1 MAQPLS
7 EGLPQQTVQV
17 LVLDP
22 SIIPQS
28 VGEFIYELHFRAEPE
43 ELQNSPEP
51 MDMDDDGKD
60 DRGEEGANGA
70 KEPYQMQHDM
80 PPQKNSGGA
89 AKVVAPS
96 STIKPSVNNSQHGRK
111 LIHHIQAIEMMRE
124 SSLLDWP
131 TIEDA
136 ESDSDEDELQDM
148 HNSYNIS
155 EEAALISELGTQVI
169 PAAEMAA
176 ILETATPGRRSKRR
190 AEIVDESSLEHTKKI
205 KSARNLDFN
214 PAKGNIKN
222 RRTLLYKYNFS
233 MSKLLVIS
241 MQ

>member
-1 MAQPLS
+1 MSFTFGLS
-7 EGLPQQTVQV
+7 QKSFKIVRSQWTWMMTGKMIEVRKV
-17 LVLDP
+17 LMERKNH
-22 SIIPQS
+22 IRCNMICR
-28 VGEFIYELHFRAEPE
+28 H
-43 ELQNSPEP
+43 
-51 MDMDDDGKD
+51 K
-60 DRGEEGANGA
+60 
-70 KEPYQMQHDM
+70 
-80 PPQKNSGGA
+80 KNSGGA

-205 KSARNLDFN
+205 KAARNLDFN